1 MKSLLRLL
9 QEALVSEKEDEIT
22 DEKSFREYARRLFEE
37 AFGDD
42 LDEDE
47 MNRIVNGLIEKQ
59 KDDDLD
65 WGEVVG
71 MLQQSMGPK

>member
-1 MKSLLRLL
+1 MRSLLEML
-9 QEALVSEKEDEIT
+9 QEALVSEKKGEIT
-22 DEKSFREYARRLFEE
+22 DEKSFREYARSLFEE

-47 MNRIVNGLIEKQ
+47 MKEIVDGLIAKQ
-59 KDDDLD
+59 KEDDLD